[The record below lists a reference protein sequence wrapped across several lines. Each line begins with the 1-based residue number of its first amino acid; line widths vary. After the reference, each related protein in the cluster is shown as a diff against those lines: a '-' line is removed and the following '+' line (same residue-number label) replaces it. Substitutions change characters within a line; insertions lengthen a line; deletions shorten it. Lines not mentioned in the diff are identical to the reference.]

1 MIKCM
6 TKFFVFQLSLSCGL
20 CSTIINNMKKTQEEN
35 MVKLTD
41 AEALMVL
48 GGGEHPWGSDK
59 VSDPQVTDE
68 YPWDADLK
76 AGHPWDD

>member
-1 MIKCM
+1 
-6 TKFFVFQLSLSCGL
+6 
-20 CSTIINNMKKTQEEN
+20 

-48 GGGEHPWGSDK
+48 GGGEHPWDSDK
-59 VSDPQVTDE
+59 VTDPQLQVTDE
-68 YPWDADLK
+68 NPWDADLK

>member
-1 MIKCM
+1 
-6 TKFFVFQLSLSCGL
+6 
-20 CSTIINNMKKTQEEN
+20 

-48 GGGEHPWGSDK
+48 GGGEHPWDSDK
-59 VSDPQVTDE
+59 VTDPQVTDE
-68 YPWDADLK
+68 HPWDADLK